1 MTKTKI
7 TYRVQTRVGP
17 GHPWTATYSNLFSKR
32 DVRRQLKYLV
42 ATLQWRIV
50 EHRQT
55 LKVIETGPWKKTAKK
70 PESIC
75 QQWPACGCITRG
87 SVVSCLLGHRI

>member
-1 MTKTKI
+1 MKTKI

-17 GHPWTATYSNLFSKR
+17 GHPWTGTYSNLESKR
-32 DVRRQLKYLV
+32 AVRRQLKYLV

-55 LKVIETGPWKKTAKK
+55 LKVIETRPWKKPAKK
-70 PESIC
+70 RETVC
-75 QQWPACGCITRG
+75 QRWPACGCIVRG
-87 SVVSCLLGHRI
+87 SVRDCSDIPYKL